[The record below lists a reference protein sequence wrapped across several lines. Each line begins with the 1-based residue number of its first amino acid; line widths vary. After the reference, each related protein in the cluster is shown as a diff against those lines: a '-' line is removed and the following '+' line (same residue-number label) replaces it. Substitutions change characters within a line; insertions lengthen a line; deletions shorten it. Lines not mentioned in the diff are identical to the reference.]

1 MDMDVFENIIASL
14 DYVLNTTRKKAYYRR
29 HPVERFHALWRIG
42 YYGNDYKEW
51 RGRR

>member
-1 MDMDVFENIIASL
+1 MDMDVSKHYSL
-14 DYVLNTTRKKAYYRR
+14 ARLCSEHNQKKAYYRR